1 MRLYLETTVPNF
13 LVAEDAPDKRRAT
26 EVFFDWLG
34 VASDELF
41 VSKLGSS
48 GISW

>member
-13 LVAEDAPDKRRAT
+13 LFADDAPDKQRAT
-26 EVFFDWLG
+26 EVFFGRLR

-41 VSKLGSS
+41 VSIL
-48 GISW
+48 